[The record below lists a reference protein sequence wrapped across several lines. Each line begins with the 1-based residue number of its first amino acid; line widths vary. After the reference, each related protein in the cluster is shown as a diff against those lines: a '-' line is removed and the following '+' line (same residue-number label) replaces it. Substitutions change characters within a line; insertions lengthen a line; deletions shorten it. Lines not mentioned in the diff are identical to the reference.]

1 MFTKYGLTSNSSGGL
16 WYLAYFNY
24 NRETFLSI
32 ILFMMKRKVWMFVFS
47 KLYSYFETGSVYMS
61 SELPLTIVATKIQTF
76 PKNILANMVKP
87 FWPPQKLR
95 EFTAVIMVWLNL
107 PAKIRTEL
115 YFTGQNSRAILAKNF
130 LGDLQILRWPV
141 WSDQSGHCKIHL
153 NWQLTHLLATGNLL
167 TCCCRFLSSLSCNKQ
182 YNIIISLLF
191 NIYVI

>member
-1 MFTKYGLTSNSSGGL
+1 
-16 WYLAYFNY
+16 
-24 NRETFLSI
+24 
-32 ILFMMKRKVWMFVFS
+32 MKRKVWILVFS

-76 PKNILANMVKP
+76 PKKYFGQHGQTILATTKTSRIYNSHNGLTKFTCKNSAWVI
-87 FWPPQKLR
+87 FHRSIQSSHFDQKLLGR
-95 EFTAVIMVWLNL
+95 SANL
-107 PAKIRTEL
+107 L
-115 YFTGQNSRAILAKNF
+115 
-130 LGDLQILRWPV
+130 WPV

-167 TCCCRFLSSLSCNKQ
+167 TCCCRFRSSLSCNKQ